1 MRLSGKVALVTGAAG
16 GIGKAICARF
26 RAEGAD
32 VIATDL
38 AANPRLG
45 IVGLDVTNEEDWT
58 RTAADLEGRSGRLD
72 IPVHNAGISGLFPL
86 DRLETRDWQRFLDV
100 NVTSAYLGSRAFMP
114 LLRAAPT
121 ASIIAIGSTLALR
134 PAGALPAYSASKGAL
149 RNLVKSIALDCASR
163 GERIR
168 ANCIHPG
175 STETPMSAANMSADP
190 EGRSRRMA
198 VHPLAS
204 AWGRLVAS
212 EDVAAAALFLASD
225 EACFITGVDLPVDGG
240 ATI

>member
-16 GIGKAICARF
+16 GIGAAICARF
-26 RAEGAD
+26 STEGAD

-38 AANPRLG
+38 CANPMLG
-45 IVGLDVTNEEDWT
+45 IAALDVTNEEDWA
-58 RTAADLEGRSGRLD
+58 RTATDLEGHSGRLD
-72 IPVHNAGISGLFPL
+72 ILVHNAGISGFFPL
-86 DRLETRDWQRFLDV
+86 GQLELRDWQSFLDV
-100 NVTSAYLGSRAFMP
+100 NVTSAYLGTRALMP

-121 ASIIAIGSTLALR
+121 ASIIAIGSTLGLR
-134 PAGALPAYSASKGAL
+134 PAAALPAYSASKGAL
-149 RNLVKSIALDCASR
+149 RNLVKSIALDCALR

-175 STETPMSAANMSADP
+175 STETEMMNANLQADP
-190 EGRSRRMA
+190 EGRARRMA
-198 VHPLAS
+198 AHPLS
-204 AWGRLVAS
+204 TAWGRLVAP

-225 EACFITGVDLPVDGG
+225 DACFITGVDLPVDGG